1 MFLLRK
7 INFAAK
13 LRVQNKPDNNMRKF
27 NITILTLFTTLFL
40 TGQVKSESI
49 VTINSGQQDSL
60 AKMIIRMNSIDY
72 HLNSIPQGINP
83 NWIEEVEVIKS
94 VESKL
99 IYGDNNGVVLI
110 HPKKRNYQE
119 IKSILELEVTLKDQR
134 INSIQKELSLIV
146 DDIVRFRLYRV
157 SAIQMETMPVFK
169 SNFKNREGEVSNN
182 IAPSEPPPPPP
193 GVDRIEY
200 SHYLFKALV
209 DRELLD
215 SIEADFMYS
224 SINPSSIYKIDSSL
238 VSRSLVSKEHLD
250 SLFTQGMNYA
260 EYDRIEREFGTSC
273 FIRVATPIYNESR
286 DKLILAIDYYCGP
299 LWGQG
304 YVFVLMKENNRW
316 LIIEESGTW
325 ES

>member
-13 LRVQNKPDNNMRKF
+13 LRVQNKPYNNMRKF
-27 NITILTLFTTLFL
+27 NITILTLFVSLFL
-40 TGQVKSESI
+40 IGQVKSDSI
-49 VTINSGQQDSL
+49 IIINSGQQDSL
-60 AKMIIRMNSIDY
+60 PKMIIRIDSIDY
-72 HLNSIPQGINP
+72 HLESIPQGINP
-83 NWIEEVEVIKS
+83 NWIEEVEIIKS

-110 HPKKRNYQE
+110 HPKKRYYQE
-119 IKSILELEVTLKDQR
+119 IKSILELEATLKDQR
-134 INSIQKELSLIV
+134 MNSIQKELSLIV
-146 DDIVRFRLYRV
+146 DDIVRFNLYRV
-157 SAIQMETMPVFK
+157 SAIQMETLPVFK
-169 SNFKNREGEVSNN
+169 SIFKNCEGEVSNN
-182 IAPSEPPPPPP
+182 IAPSEPPPPPR
-193 GVDRIEY
+193 VDRIEY

-224 SINPSSIYKIDSSL
+224 SINPSFIYKIDSSL
-238 VSRSLVSKEHLD
+238 VSRSIVSKEYLD
-250 SLFTQGMNYA
+250 SLFKQGMNYA

-304 YVFVLMKENNRW
+304 YVFVLKKENNRW